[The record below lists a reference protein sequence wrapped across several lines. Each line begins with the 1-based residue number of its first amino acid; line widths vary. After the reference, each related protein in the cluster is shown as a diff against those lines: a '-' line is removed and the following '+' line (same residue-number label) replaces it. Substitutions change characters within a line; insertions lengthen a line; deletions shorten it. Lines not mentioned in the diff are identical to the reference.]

1 MGQVQNANG
10 NFAQE
15 RSTAVTGDRQ
25 TVQYNPELSKDRWLQ
40 AALTIEGKIGNWDL
54 TVTGGHLR
62 RKTVVDSDYS
72 DYAYFYDALYG
83 YGAYFYDNN
92 DDLVSPNQY
101 IQGIDRYKKSF
112 FEARIASP
120 ADARIRF
127 IGRSEEH
134 TSELQSLMRISY
146 AVF

>member
-15 RSTAVTGDRQ
+15 RSTAVTGDLQ

-92 DDLVSPNQY
+92 DYLVSPNQS
-101 IQGIDRYKKSF
+101 IQGIDRYQKRF

-120 ADARIRF
+120 ADPRIRF
-127 IGRSEEH
+127 LGGDRKSH
-134 TSELQSLMRISY
+134 
-146 AVF
+146 ADGH